1 MSFAAYI
8 ESLTAILHS
17 VAEQQADNIR
27 QAGFYVADAIHKG
40 GIVHAF
46 GTGHS
51 HLIAEEA
58 FFRAG
63 GLVPVNPILHPRL
76 VFLRGAIESTHAER
90 ESGFAAQLIAAAGV
104 TSKDAA
110 LIVSNSGRN
119 AAPVEMALEMK
130 SRRARTI
137 AITSLRHSQSAPATH
152 ACGKRLFELAD
163 IVIDNGAPP
172 GDALMALAGVTAAL
186 GPVSTITGAAIVHSI
201 MIEAAMELARR
212 RVDVPV
218 FQSANLPDA
227 RDDVL
232 KNLMEPYRG
241 RIRYFDWSD
250 RGEEETL

>member
-8 ESLTAILHS
+8 ESLTGILQS
-17 VAEQQADNIR
+17 VAANQADNIR
-27 QAGFYVADAIHKG
+27 RAGFCVAEAIHRG
-40 GIVHAF
+40 GIVHIF

-58 FFRAG
+58 FFRAR

-76 VFLRGAIESTHAER
+76 VFLCGALDSTRAER
-90 ESGFAAQLIAAAGV
+90 EPGFSAQLIAAAGV
-104 TSKDAA
+104 TSNDAA

-130 SRRARTI
+130 SRGVRTI

-152 ACGKRLFELAD
+152 SSGKLLFELAD

-172 GDALMALAGVTAAL
+172 GDALLTLAGVTAPI
-186 GPVSTITGAAIVHSI
+186 GPVSTVTGAAIVHSI
-201 MIEAAMELARR
+201 IIEAAMELARR
-212 RVDVPV
+212 HVDVPV

-227 RDDVL
+227 EENIL
-232 KNLMEPYRG
+232 KKLMEPYRG
-241 RIRYFDWSD
+241 RIRYFDWPD
-250 RGEEETL
+250 QREET

>member
-8 ESLTAILHS
+8 ESLSAILQNIA
-17 VAEQQADNIR
+17 VNQAENIR
-27 QAGFYVADAIHKG
+27 RAGIAVADAICAG

-76 VFLRGAIESTHAER
+76 VFLDGAIESTRAER
-90 ESGFAAQLIAAAGV
+90 EPGFAAQLIEAVDV
-104 TSKDAA
+104 TAKDAA

-130 SRRARTI
+130 SRGVRTI
-137 AITSLRHSQSAPATH
+137 AITSLRHSQSVPATH
-152 ACGKRLFELAD
+152 ACGKRLFEIAD

-172 GDALMALAGVTAAL
+172 GDALVKLAGIAAPM
-186 GPVSTITGAAIVHSI
+186 GPVSTVAGAAIVNSI
-201 MIEAAMELARR
+201 MMEAAEELVRR
-212 RVDVPV
+212 RVDAPV
-218 FQSANLPDA
+218 FQSANLPDGSED
-227 RDDVL
+227 RL
-232 KNLMEPYRG
+232 TKLIEPYRG
-241 RIRYFDWSD
+241 RIRYFDFSEG
-250 RGEEETL
+250 RKETR